1 MSIFVLVLRI
11 AGNPAL
17 IASSSL
23 EGNVSIYSIFGGSQQ
38 QVQTTNKIA
47 DSFPGMDAFAQAPV
61 PQNTTQV
68 VYSDPRKPPKWMKQP
83 IGVKFGVSELN
94 W

>member
-1 MSIFVLVLRI
+1 MLWCPR
-11 AGNPAL
+11 NPAI

-23 EGNVSIYSIFGGSQQ
+23 EGNVSIYSLYGGTQQ

-61 PQNTTQV
+61 PQNTTHV
-68 VYSDPRKPPKWMKQP
+68 VYSDLKKPPKWMKQP
-83 IGVKFGVSELN
+83 AGAKFGVS
-94 W
+94 